1 MTEIAIGEY
10 IPYTIGVLIP
20 QNTYNRD
27 VEIVTEYLFDME
39 TQSWYYYQAE
49 NLDNNIDIEEGLYF
63 DNEKIP
69 SIIEH
74 VIFDKCEAQQ
84 KAIVWLPI

>member
-27 VEIVTEYLFDME
+27 VEIVNEYLFDMQ

-49 NLDNNIDIEEGLYF
+49 LNNNIDIEEGLYF
-63 DNEKIP
+63 DDEKIP
-69 SIIEH
+69 SIIEN
-74 VIFDKCEAQQ
+74 IIYDKCEAQQ
-84 KAIVWLPI
+84 KVIVWL

>member
-10 IPYTIGVLIP
+10 IPYTIAILIP
-20 QNTYNRD
+20 ENTCNRD
-27 VEIVTEYLFDME
+27 VEIVNYQFDME

-49 NLDNNIDIEEGLYF
+49 NLNNNIDIEEGLYF
-63 DNEKIP
+63 DDEKIP
-69 SIIEH
+69 SIIET

-84 KAIVWLPI
+84 KVIVWL